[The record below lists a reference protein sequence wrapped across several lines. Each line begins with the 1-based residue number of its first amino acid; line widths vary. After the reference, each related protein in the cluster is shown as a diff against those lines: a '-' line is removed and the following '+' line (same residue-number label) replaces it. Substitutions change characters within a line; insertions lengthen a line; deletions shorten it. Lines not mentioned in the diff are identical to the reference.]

1 MDLHN
6 KKVLITGSSRGIGR
20 ALTIKLVGEGCEA
33 WGIARREKL
42 LKNLKSEVNSP
53 KNYLYSAIDISQ
65 KDSWDQIVKSL
76 RRKKYHP
83 DIVIFN
89 AAIFENDF
97 INGLDF
103 EKTRKMI
110 EINYLSV
117 IKGIQALFPLLKTN
131 SQVIAISSSSAL
143 KGSGEEGIGYAAS
156 KAALSIAFESL
167 YLKYRNKIH
176 FKTVFFGPVK
186 TGMSPFSRHTILS
199 LSEEDAVRAVIKSIE
214 RGDVISYYPLII
226 FYAYKLAKLL
236 PSSYY
241 FKFLTFID
249 EKIHQRLIVES
260 DD

>member
-1 MDLHN
+1 MGTGKRDSCSFWRSFNQIYYRFYPFADPISFSRDLFFF
-6 KKVLITGSSRGIGR
+6 GERSR
-20 ALTIKLVGEGCEA
+20 C
-33 WGIARREKL
+33 
-42 LKNLKSEVNSP
+42 SP
-53 KNYLYSAIDISQ
+53 QVQ
-65 KDSWDQIVKSL
+65 K
-76 RRKKYHP
+76 